1 MGDMKVSMFNEV
13 RMNKFKSFILIAIF
27 IGFVV
32 FLGILF
38 GMYYGNPYSGLVLAL
53 FSSLIYV
60 AISYFLGD
68 KMVLAMS
75 GAKEVTKK
83 EYPHLFHAVEGL
95 AIAANIPKPRAYVME
110 SQALNA
116 FATGK
121 NPESASV
128 AVTSGLLKSLNRQEL
143 EGVLAHE
150 LSHIKNYDTRM
161 MILTAVLVG
170 VIVFMSDFMFRSFLF
185 GRNDNNRNIHP
196 LVIVLS
202 ILFAILAPIVGEL
215 IKLAVSRRREYLADA
230 SGAILTRYPEGL
242 ASALEKIKGSN
253 APLQNASK
261 ATAHLYISNPF
272 AKTKQLFGNLFST
285 HPPIDE
291 RIKRLRSM

>member
-1 MGDMKVSMFNEV
+1 MDNMKISMFNEV
-13 RMNKFKSFILIAIF
+13 RMNKIKSIILVLLF
-27 IGFVV
+27 IGFIV
-32 FLGILF
+32 FLGIIF
-38 GMYYGNPYSGLVLAL
+38 GMYYGNPYSGLALAL
-53 FSSLIYV
+53 FSSLLYV
-60 AISYFLGD
+60 GISYFFGD
-68 KMVLAMS
+68 KMVLTMS
-75 GAKEVTKK
+75 GAKEVTKR
-83 EYPHLFHAVEGL
+83 EHPHLFHAVEGL
-95 AIAANIPKPRAYVME
+95 AIAAHIPTPRAYVIE
-110 SQALNA
+110 SPALNA

-121 NPESASV
+121 SPESASV
-128 AVTSGLLKSLNRQEL
+128 AVTTGLLKALNRQEL

-170 VIVFMSDFMFRSFLF
+170 VVVFMSDFMFRSFLF
-185 GRNDNNRNIHP
+185 GRSNNDRNVHP

-242 ASALEKIKGSN
+242 ASALEKIKASS
-253 APLQNASK
+253 APLQSASQ

-272 AKTKQLFGNLFST
+272 TKTKKLFGNLFST

-291 RIKRLRSM
+291 RISRLRNM